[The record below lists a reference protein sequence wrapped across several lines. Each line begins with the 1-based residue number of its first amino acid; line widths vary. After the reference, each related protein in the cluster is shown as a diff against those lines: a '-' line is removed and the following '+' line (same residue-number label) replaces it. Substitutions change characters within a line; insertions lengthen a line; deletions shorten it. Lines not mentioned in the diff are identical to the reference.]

1 MTHARKL
8 VNITS
13 MVVKLGKMCFGSK
26 ICVREAKM
34 FFLLE
39 SKTCF
44 CFFGSKL
51 IPRHVSR
58 FAELVN
64 ICVRAKRCFRNRRA
78 AFLAEDVVL
87 EL

>member
-34 FFLLE
+34 FFYL
-39 SKTCF
+39 SQK
-44 CFFGSKL
+44 
-51 IPRHVSR
+51 HV
-58 FAELVN
+58 FASLDQN
-64 ICVRAKRCFRNRRA
+64 
-78 AFLAEDVVL
+78 
-87 EL
+87 